1 MLKAVL
7 VALGSHGD
15 VHPFLAIGRAL
26 RSRGMRAIVAVPPHF
41 RDDVAAAGLEFASLG
56 EGFDTEALLRHPD
69 LMHPRRGGRVVL
81 DRIFDATP
89 ERVRALEA
97 LCERERPDAIVTH
110 HVAFGARWVAARR
123 GIPCAVACLAP
134 LMWFSPSD
142 PAPSIQ
148 RRAGRWRAAVARM
161 QMKALRPLVPC
172 YGDRL
177 VNRVREKA
185 GFARERGVFLA
196 DWNGGDANLGLWS
209 RHYRGPTPD
218 DPAAGRITGFPY
230 YDGPA
235 ALDPR
240 LEAFLGAGDPPV
252 VFSLGT
258 AAVHTPRGFYEIAA
272 ETCRRLS
279 MRGVLLV
286 GRGGAVPAALPP
298 DVAAFESAPFSL
310 LFPRAAASVHHGGI
324 GSVAQSLRSGRP
336 FVAVPHAHDQFNN
349 SLRAVNLG
357 VAAALD
363 RRRLTPEKLAR
374 ALRQVLGDEAVA
386 RRAEKI
392 AAAIRAEDGALAA
405 AREIERLARRS

>member
-1 MLKAVL
+1 MAPVIL
-7 VALGSHGD
+7 VTLGSHGD

-26 RSRGMRAIVAVPPHF
+26 RARGGRAIVAVPPHF
-41 RDDVAAAGLEFASLG
+41 RADVAAAGLEFASLG

-69 LMHPRRGGRVVL
+69 LMHPRRGGHVVL

-89 ERVRALEA
+89 ERVRALDA
-97 LCERERPDAIVTH
+97 LCERERPAAIVTH

-148 RRAGRWRAAVARM
+148 RRAGRFRAVVARL
-161 QMKALRPLVPC
+161 QVRALRPLAPF

-185 GFARERGVFLA
+185 GFPRERGVFLA
-196 DWNGGDANLGLWS
+196 DWNGGDVNLGLWS
-209 RHYRGPTPD
+209 RHYRGPTPH
-218 DPAAGRITGFPY
+218 DPAAGRIVGFPY

-235 ALDPR
+235 VLDPR
-240 LEAFLGAGDPPV
+240 LEAFLGAGPPPV

-272 ETCRRLS
+272 AACGLLGR
-279 MRGVLLV
+279 RGVLLV
-286 GRGGAVPAALPP
+286 GRGGAAPRSLPAG
-298 DVAAFESAPFSL
+298 VAAFESAPFSL
-310 LFPRAAASVHHGGI
+310 LFPRAAASVHHGGV
-324 GSVAQSLRSGRP
+324 GSVGQSLRSGRP
-336 FVAVPHAHDQFNN
+336 CVVVPHAHDQFNN
-349 SLRAVNLG
+349 SVRAVNLG

-363 RRRLTPEKLAR
+363 RRRLTPEALAR
-374 ALRQVLGDEAVA
+374 ALRSVLDDAAFA
-386 RRAEKI
+386 RRAETL
-392 AAAIRAEDGALAA
+392 AAAIRSEDGALAA
-405 AREIERLARRS
+405 ALEIERLARRS